1 MSRVTREQQAKIEAD
16 HLART
21 AYVYVRQSSPRQVQ
35 AHPESGRRQYER
47 VEWALERGWPHEAIV
62 VLDEDQGKSS
72 ATAKTRSGFAR
83 LLAAVAGGAVGI
95 VIALEVTRLARN
107 SPDWHHLIYLCRFT
121 GTLVAD
127 AHTVYDPALAT
138 DRMVLGIRGQMGE
151 LELESSI
158 ERRVSAR
165 WHKAERGE
173 LLTIPP
179 PGYAI
184 DEGGERVMTSDAAV
198 AHAIAT
204 VFEKFEELGSGRQVF
219 LWWQR
224 QGLKYP
230 VRRIELRSHPVVWL
244 APNYGMVLRTLHNPI
259 YAGAYGFGK
268 SETVRGLGGDDAQT
282 IQVRRVKRAEW
293 PVLIRDHHPA
303 YISFEQF
310 LANQARMQN
319 NTLLHKADSTEK
331 SGPAREGPALLQGLA
346 VCAHCGRKMHMNYGG
361 QRNHRVYQYR
371 CSRARSQCG
380 GTDCQVVGGK
390 RVDQTVVDVF
400 LEATQPC
407 AVAAARQA
415 NEEARRQGEA
425 LRVYWAHQIEKA
437 QYEAQRAERQYL
449 AVEPEHR
456 VVARELERRW
466 NLQLEAWEQVKREA
480 DQALQAPTLLSDEE
494 LQKIHLLGAELG
506 AVWEATTTN
515 RDRKRLLRGLIE
527 EVQLRTEESH
537 HAVRIV
543 WKGGAITE
551 REVVRGKP
559 GCATRTPQ
567 DTVTLVG
574 ELAREF
580 DDAQIAR
587 ILNKQGRRSGLG
599 NPFTQQSVTSLRG
612 KHGIPKCPK
621 PLAKDP
627 VEAARELGVTISTV
641 HRWLRDGVLA
651 GEQLTPG
658 APWRIVLTAEVRK
671 RLSGGEAPTGWVG
684 LSEAARR
691 LGVAKSQVAY
701 WVKTGKLTAVQT
713 TVGKRRCW
721 RIDFDSA
728 TCGKQAGLF
737 DPMSNT
743 VTVHPP
749 PLSPP
754 FTQRLSHR

>member
-1 MSRVTREQQAKIEAD
+1 MSRARREQQAKIEAD

-35 AHPESGRRQYER
+35 EHLESGRRQYEL

-62 VLDEDQGKSS
+62 VIDEDQGKSG
-72 ATAKTRSGFAR
+72 ATAKSRPGFAR
-83 LLAAVAGGAVGI
+83 LLAAVVGGEVGM

-121 GTLVAD
+121 GTLIAD
-127 AHTVYDPALAT
+127 EHTVYDPALSA

-158 ERRVSAR
+158 ERMVSAR

-173 LLTIPP
+173 LITIPP
-179 PGYAI
+179 PGYEI
-184 DEGGERVMTSDAAV
+184 DELGELVMSSDAAV
-198 AHAIAT
+198 IHAIGT
-204 VFEKFEELGSGRQVF
+204 VFEKFDELGSARQVF

-230 VRRIELRSHPVVWL
+230 VRRIERRSHPVVWL
-244 APNYGMVLRTLHNPI
+244 APSYGMVLRTLHNPI
-259 YAGAYGFGK
+259 YAGAYVFGK
-268 SETVRGLGGDDAQT
+268 SETVRELGGEDAQT
-282 IQVRRVKRAEW
+282 IQVRRVKRSEW
-293 PVLIRDHHPA
+293 PVLIRDHHRA

-310 LANQARMQN
+310 LANQARMEK
-319 NTLLHKADSTEK
+319 NTLMGNGASTEK

-346 VCAHCGRKMHMNYGG
+346 VCGHCGRKMHMNYGG
-361 QRNHRVYQYR
+361 QRSHRVYQYR

-390 RVDQTVVDVF
+390 RVDQSVVDVF

-407 AVAAARQA
+407 AAEAARQA
-415 NEEARRQGEA
+415 NEEAHRQGEA
-425 LRVYWAHQIEKA
+425 LRLYWAHQIEKA
-437 QYEAQRAERQYL
+437 QYEARRAERQYM
-449 AVEPEHR
+449 AVEPENR

-466 NLQLEAWEQVKREA
+466 NLQLEAWEGVKREA
-480 DQALQAPTLLSDEE
+480 EQALQAPTLLSVGGEE
-494 LQKIHLLGAELG
+494 LRKIHLLGAELRM
-506 AVWEATTTN
+506 VWEAPTTTN
-515 RDRKRLLRGLIE
+515 RDRKRLLRCLIE
-527 EVQLRTEESH
+527 EVQLRTEKRH
-537 HAVRIV
+537 HAVCIV
-543 WKGGAITE
+543 WKGGAVTE

-567 DTVTLVG
+567 ETVALVR

-599 NPFTQQSVTSLRG
+599 NPFSQQSVTSLRG
-612 KHGIPKCPK
+612 KHGIPKCQK
-621 PLAKDP
+621 QIAKDP
-627 VEAARELGVTISTV
+627 VEGPFTADEAARELGVTMSTV
-641 HRWLRDGVLA
+641 HRWLREGVLA

-671 RLSGGEAPTGWVG
+671 RLSGGEAPAGWVG

-691 LGVAKSQVAY
+691 LGVSKSQVAY
-701 WVKTGKLTAVQT
+701 WVKTGKVTAVQT

-721 RIDFDSA
+721 RINVDSA
-728 TCGKQAGLF
+728 SCGKQDGLF
-737 DPMSNT
+737 DQMSNA
-743 VTVHPP
+743 
-749 PLSPP
+749 
-754 FTQRLSHR
+754 HREEA